1 MKIVITGGN
10 SFIGKALAKKAA
22 DRGNQVILVVR
33 SRTQIEEL
41 PNISYVFADM
51 EEYKKLGNMI
61 GACDCMVNLSWNGTR
76 GVARMDRGRQQANC
90 QYTLAGIRSM
100 LDVGCMRVVT
110 AGSQAEYGPHE
121 GIITEDTMCTPN
133 TEYGIAKLELYE
145 QVKSL
150 CRKYKAAYIEPR
162 FFSLYGPGDYNG
174 TMVMSVLAA
183 MLKNEPCKLSLG
195 TQMWDFLYIS
205 DAVEGIWRLCS
216 RSCENGVYNF
226 GSGDVRMLKSY
237 VLEMAEIT
245 QTHSELIFGAIPYP
259 PTGMVSIWPDIS
271 RMKNRLDWTPQI
283 SFEMGIHKILEGM
296 TKEA

>member
-22 DRGNQVILVVR
+22 ARGNQVILVVR
-33 SRTQIEEL
+33 SRAQIEEM
-41 PNISYVFADM
+41 PNTSYVFADM

-61 GACDCMVNLSWNGTR
+61 GVCDCMVNLSWNGTR
-76 GVARMDRGRQQANC
+76 GAARMDRSRQQTNC
-90 QYTLAGIRSM
+90 QYTIAGIRSM
-100 LDVGCMRVVT
+100 LDVGCMRIVM

-121 GIITEDTMCTPN
+121 GIITEDTICTPN

-145 QVKSL
+145 QVKNL
-150 CRKYKAAYIEPR
+150 CRTYKATYIEPR
-162 FFSLYGPGDYNG
+162 FFSLYGPGDYKR

-183 MLKNEPCKLSLG
+183 MLRNEPCKLSLG

-245 QTHSELIFGAIPYP
+245 QTQSELVFGAIPYP

-271 RMKNRLDWTPQI
+271 RMKNRLDWAPQV
-283 SFEMGIHKILEGM
+283 SFEMGIRKILEGI